1 MLEVRRKVIFG
12 YFKVSFSQSWSKQ
25 SLLYIWDVFVWEWTI
40 AAMRS
45 WWEVV
50 WSRILVEPQAKGQF
64 NWRSNVIPTCTL
76 SSFIDSANSNL
87 SSVCRN
93 CRTACTH
100 CGWIIRSCGKSMRF
114 NLGENRI
121 PQHTH
126 THAAVHCSVTCNQ
139 ESLCCNAV
147 RASEVRLAVGVA
159 EGTGLLPCDFL
170 FLATS
175 ITPLLFHA
183 DASRCTCVT
192 FYKVKEWKRKAR
204 VSGRFSWSLQIRGW
218 TKLPMLLLFFWT
230 KTATTACKYPD
241 RSVTGT
247 FQSRRSIVFA

>member
-12 YFKVSFSQSWSKQ
+12 YFKVVHWGPSFSQSWSKQ

-126 THAAVHCSVTCNQ
+126 TRGCPLQCYLQPGKFVLQCRQSFRSQ
-139 ESLCCNAV
+139 
-147 RASEVRLAVGVA
+147 VGSGSGWRHRIVA
-159 EGTGLLPCDFL
+159 MWFFVSRHVNYATAFPC
-170 FLATS
+170 
-175 ITPLLFHA
+175 
-183 DASRCTCVT
+183 RCVT
-192 FYKVKEWKRKAR
+192 MHMRHFLQGEGMKKE
-204 VSGRFSWSLQIRGW
+204 G
-218 TKLPMLLLFFWT
+218 
-230 KTATTACKYPD
+230 
-241 RSVTGT
+241 
-247 FQSRRSIVFA
+247 